1 MGQHKI
7 KKGLTLPITGAPGPG
22 VAEGAV
28 PRHVAILGSDY
39 IGMKP
44 TMHVS
49 EGDVV
54 RRGQLLFDDKKT
66 AGVRFTALAAGKVTA
81 INRGARRVF
90 QSLVI
95 ELDEDERS
103 GLEGKGATVSFE
115 AYSGKDP
122 GGYSRDQVQALL
134 LESGLWTALRAR
146 PFGRVADPAASPHSI
161 FITAMDTNPLA
172 PSVTAA
178 LEGREDDFQRGI
190 QMVAKLTEGSV
201 FLCKA
206 PGDAIPTP
214 SGVASLQ
221 VEEFAGPHPAGTVGV
236 HIHHLDPVDRS
247 KTVWHLGYQDVAA
260 IGHLFATGKLDCRR
274 VVSVAGPAV
283 AEPKLVRTRL
293 GAATASLLEGRLSGP
308 SEAPLEASAV
318 RVISGSVFSG
328 RQCEGEIHGYL
339 GRFDNQVSVIAEDSH
354 RSFLGWLAPGGDKFS
369 TLNVFLA
376 KLFPSRKFAF
386 TTSTQGSPRAMVPIG
401 SYEKVLPMDLL
412 PTFLLR
418 SLYVTDVERA
428 EELGCL
434 ELSEE
439 DLALCSFVCPG
450 KTDWGPKLREVLT
463 ILEKE
468 G

>member
-22 VAEGAV
+22 VVEGASS
-28 PRHVAILGSDY
+28 RHVAILGSDF

-49 EGDVV
+49 VGDVV
-54 RRGQLLFDDKKT
+54 QRGQLLFDDKKT
-66 AGVRFTALAAGKVTA
+66 EGVRFTAPGSGKVVA
-81 INRGARRVF
+81 VNRGARRAF

-103 GLEGKGATVSFE
+103 GLEGKGAAVSFD

-122 GGYSRDQVQALL
+122 ATFHRDQVQALL

-146 PFGRVADPAASPHSI
+146 PYGRVADPAQTPHSL
-161 FITAMDTNPLA
+161 FITAMNSNPLA
-172 PSVTAA
+172 APVVAA
-178 LEGREDDFQRGI
+178 LEGREQDFQRGV
-190 QMVAKLTEGSV
+190 QVVAKLTEGSV
-201 FLCKA
+201 YLCKA

-214 SGVASLQ
+214 TGVSNLS

-236 HIHHLDPVDRS
+236 HIHHLDPVDRN
-247 KTVWHLGYQDVAA
+247 KVVWHLGYEDVAA
-260 IGHLFATGKLDCRR
+260 IGHLFATGKLDLRR
-274 VVSVAGPAV
+274 VVSIAGPA
-283 AEPKLVRTRL
+283 ANEPKVVRTRL
-293 GAATASLLEGRLSGP
+293 GASTDELLGDQQAGDEI
-308 SEAPLEASAV
+308 

-328 RQCEGEIHGYL
+328 RQASGEVL
-339 GRFDNQVSVIAEDSH
+339 GFIGRYDTQVSLIAEDSS
-354 RSFLGWLAPGGDKFS
+354 RDFIGWLTPGGDKFS
-369 TLNVFLA
+369 TVNVFLA
-376 KLFPSRKFAF
+376 KLFPGRKFPF

-401 SYEKVLPMDLL
+401 TYEKVMPMDIL

-418 SLYVTDVERA
+418 SLYVTDVEKA

-434 ELSEE
+434 ELDEE
-439 DLALCSFVCPG
+439 DLALCTFVCPG

>member
-7 KKGLTLPITGAPGPG
+7 KKGLTLPITGAPGSE
-22 VAEGAV
+22 VVEGAA

-54 RRGQLLFDDKKT
+54 RRGQLLFEDKKT
-66 AGVRFTALAAGKVTA
+66 AGVRFTAPAAGKVTA

-90 QSLVI
+90 QSVVI

-103 GLEGKGATVSFE
+103 GLEGKGAAVSFD

-122 GGYSRDQVQALL
+122 AGLGRDQVQALL

-161 FITAMDTNPLA
+161 FITAMDSNPLA

-178 LEGREDDFQRGI
+178 LQGREEDFQRGI
-190 QMVAKLTEGSV
+190 HVVAKLTEGSV

-221 VEEFAGPHPAGTVGV
+221 VEEFSGPHPAGTVGV

-247 KTVWHLGYQDVAA
+247 KTVWHLGYEDVAA
-260 IGHLFATGKLDCRR
+260 MGHLFATGKLDCRR

-283 AEPKLVRTRL
+283 AEPSLVRTRL
-293 GAATASLLEGRLSGP
+293 GAATSDLLEGRLNSP
-308 SEAPLEASAV
+308 SEAGDV

-328 RQCEGEIHGYL
+328 RQADGEIHGFL

-354 RSFLGWLAPGGDKFS
+354 RAFLGWLSPGGDKFS
-369 TLNVFLA
+369 TVNVFLS